1 MIISVLSANLLDND
15 VLYFVPQLL
24 KNILT
29 ELSENL
35 PDFVTGLL
43 DFAVF
48 AGEAGTGDVVGMV
61 TMKVR
66 NSDGNLLENSNVLRL
81 HRELEYG
88 IIHF

>member
-1 MIISVLSANLLDND
+1 M
-15 VLYFVPQLL
+15 
-24 KNILT
+24 
-29 ELSENL
+29 
-35 PDFVTGLL
+35 

-66 NSDGNLLENSNVLRL
+66 NSDGNLLKNSNVPML